1 MKRRRGN
8 IVAYCS
14 CRDAAGK
21 SLHTACPDRDV
32 EDHVRWSYRISVRPG
47 PDGRRR
53 QTRKGGFL
61 TKADAEE
68 AMNVASGLVS
78 TGTYSVTVGEYLTAW
93 LADADIRET
102 TVQSYDGCLR
112 RHLLP
117 RLGHLRL
124 HALTQRDVSEMYDS
138 MRSQGSSIPT
148 IRTTHAVLSSA
159 LVAAVN
165 RQVLTRNPVQYI
177 VMPAAPKFTP
187 SLWSP
192 EQTAEFL
199 DYLQANNERHLALYR
214 ILALRGLRRGEVVG
228 LRWQDLDLDGQTA
241 RIAQAVATV
250 GHRLIVGP
258 PKTAASVR
266 SVSLDAGTVAALRT
280 LQVRTEQEK
289 LMWGRAM
296 IDSGRVFTDKDGRSL
311 HPNTVSLAFGRLV
324 TQSGL
329 PQIRLQDLRHGAAT
343 LAMEAGVPLPVAAAQ
358 LGHASILTT
367 ADYYTHTRPAVAQ
380 AAAEMIASYVTSR
393 APAPCLADP
402 HVDAVG

>member
-1 MKRRRGN
+1 MRRRRGN
-8 IVAYCS
+8 LLAYCS

-32 EDHVRWSYRISVRPG
+32 EGHVRWSYRISVRPG

-53 QTRKGGFL
+53 QTRSGGFL
-61 TKADAEE
+61 TEAAAEA
-68 AMNVASGLVS
+68 AMTVALGLVD
-78 TGTYSVTVGEYLTAW
+78 TGTYSMTVGEYLTAW
-93 LADADIRET
+93 LAGADIRET
-102 TVQSYDGCLR
+102 SARSYGGHLR
-112 RHLLP
+112 RYLLP

-124 HALTQRDVSEMYDS
+124 HALTQRDVSEVYDG
-138 MRSQGSSIPT
+138 MKRQGVSIPT
-148 IRTTHAVLSSA
+148 MRKVHATLSSA
-159 LVAAVN
+159 LTTAVR
-165 RQVLTRNPVQYI
+165 RQVLTQNPVQYI

-199 DYLQANNERHLALYR
+199 EFLETQGERHLAMYR
-214 ILALRGLRRGEVVG
+214 VLALRGLRRGEVVG

-241 RIAQAVATV
+241 HITQAVSVV
-250 GHRLIVGP
+250 GYRLIVGP

-280 LQVRTEQEK
+280 LQVRTEQER
-289 LMWGRAM
+289 LTWGRAM
-296 IDSGRVFTDKDGRSL
+296 INSGRVFTSEDGRSL
-311 HPNTVSLAFGRLV
+311 HPDTVSLAFRRLV

-393 APAPCLADP
+393 APAPCLAGP